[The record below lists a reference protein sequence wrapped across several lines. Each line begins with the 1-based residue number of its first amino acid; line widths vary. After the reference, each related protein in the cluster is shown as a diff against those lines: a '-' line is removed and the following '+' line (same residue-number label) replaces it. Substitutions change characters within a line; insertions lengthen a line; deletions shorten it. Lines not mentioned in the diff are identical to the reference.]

1 MSCKYSKNVEIM
13 KYAKLLIMLTVMLV
27 ITTASAQAQG
37 WKIMDSSQKKQ
48 PEWLGKSSTTYMTV
62 SCEDKDLEAAR
73 RRCMQALYV
82 KIVEGIAT
90 NISSS
95 YKESLQNELRND
107 DVTTIGKSESKTT
120 VIAARLPFLSG
131 ISETKI
137 RDSYWEK
144 RQDKKTRQI
153 TYMAAIQYGITE
165 RQLQL
170 WREQFKELDAKMDKK
185 LNDLDNLAKNIG
197 KVEDID
203 NGAASCQEL
212 ISFFLDEQRQEH
224 ARKLQNEFQA
234 MYRQL
239 SLVGEERE
247 GKWYLDVMLHGHK
260 ITCTRTMKLASKCAD
275 DMRATCQDGGY
286 IVTFTCLDCLKDEVN
301 TVEAA
306 VSVGTI
312 KLKYTIPIKS

>member
-1 MSCKYSKNVEIM
+1 M
-13 KYAKLLIMLTVMLV
+13 KYAKLLMTLIVMFV
-27 ITTASAQAQG
+27 ITTASAQSQG
-37 WKIMDSSQKKQ
+37 WKVMESSQKKQ

-62 SCEDKDLEAAR
+62 SCEDKDLETAR
-73 RRCMQALYV
+73 RRCMQTLYV

-107 DVTTIGKSESKTT
+107 DVTTTEKSESKTT

-137 RDSYWEK
+137 QDSYWEK
-144 RQDKKTRQI
+144 RQDKKTKQI

-165 RQLQL
+165 GQLQL
-170 WREQFKELDAKMDKK
+170 WREQFKELDAKMEQKMK
-185 LNDLDNLAKNIG
+185 DLDNLAKNIS

-203 NGAASCQEL
+203 NGTASCQEL

-224 ARKLQNEFQA
+224 AKKLQNEFQA
-234 MYRQL
+234 MFRQL

-247 GKWYLDVMLHGHK
+247 GKWYLDVMLQGRK
-260 ITCTRTMKLASKCAD
+260 IKCSRTMKLASKCAD
-275 DMRATCQDGGY
+275 DMRATSQNGGY
-286 IVTFTCLDCLKDEVN
+286 VVTFTCLDCLKDEEN
-301 TVEAA
+301 TIEAT
-306 VSVGTI
+306 VSVGKI
-312 KLKYTIPIKS
+312 KLKYTIPIKF